1 MVPGPVACLTQL
13 PHSPDKSHLPPSP
26 WARPELHWGTY
37 APSQTKHWTNTG
49 DAPSVQVGLGSP
61 QGTSGSK
68 AWPLDLMAGRGSEP
82 EPNFTKDP
90 NGVMRPQGKGM
101 PSKTLCPAE
110 KRRCAACREQGTAQ
124 GGASQVAAGG
134 GVTVGTVDGWSVS
147 MRVTLCH

>member
-1 MVPGPVACLTQL
+1 MGVPRAPVGVKPGPW
-13 PHSPDKSHLPPSP
+13 S
-26 WARPELHWGTY
+26 
-37 APSQTKHWTNTG
+37 
-49 DAPSVQVGLGSP
+49 LGR
-61 QGTSGSK
+61 GGN
-68 AWPLDLMAGRGSEP
+68 ALDLMTGRGSEP